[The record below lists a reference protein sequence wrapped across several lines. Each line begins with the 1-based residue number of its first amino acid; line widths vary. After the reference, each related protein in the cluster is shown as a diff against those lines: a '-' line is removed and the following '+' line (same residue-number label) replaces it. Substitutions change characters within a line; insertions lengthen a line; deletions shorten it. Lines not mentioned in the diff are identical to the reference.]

1 MDTERSELAEL
12 IAQTGHE
19 INWKATE
26 RSGSYGDNRRK
37 RKIREA
43 VDIVWEK
50 NVMNSRLEE
59 GRVSDNFA
67 NSGKTRMEQDQQK
80 GDAWIKGLAK

>member
-1 MDTERSELAEL
+1 MDTERSELAKH

-26 RSGSYGDNRRK
+26 RRAPYGNNTKK

-43 VDIVWEK
+43 LDLLEEK
-50 NVMNSRLEE
+50 NLMNRRLKKD
-59 GRVSDNFA
+59 RVSDNFA
-67 NSGKTRMEQDQQK
+67 YCPSKLG
-80 GDAWIKGLAK
+80 